1 MARIQKAPA
10 ALAALVMLAGTAAC
24 SDIPGK
30 ATSEVGKDND
40 RDRATI
46 RVESD
51 DALADQPTDI
61 TVTGLKPKQHVTIG
75 AHARDQRKLPWS
87 AEAEFT
93 ADAKGVVDLG
103 KDAPRGGKPYE
114 KADSMGLLSSMLP
127 QDPKAAKLV
136 GSGKSFSF
144 HPPAPALKRSYAV
157 RLTVSEAG
165 GGSSGKAEAK
175 PGKEI
180 ADRSITRRWLFDGV
194 RHERLTSAKD
204 KVDGELYTPPK
215 GSKKRAPVLV
225 FGGSEG
231 GNSGEYTA
239 ALLASHGHP
248 AMSLCYFDCGAGSD
262 RPAGIDM
269 IDLNYFLRAAKI
281 LGQEPAADPEKLAV
295 MGNSRGSEVA
305 QLLGQ
310 RHPDVVKDVIAYAP
324 SAKINGPYKGDG
336 PTAWASGGKPIPAG
350 PIALDRVR
358 GRVVAVAGGNDKMWG
373 SAESARLIAAQKNAS
388 GLPHRQSTYKDAGH
402 HVNWFPYGQP
412 GQEGGADGEVVSTS
426 DADQRARADSWTRIL
441 QLLER
446 S

>member
-1 MARIQKAPA
+1 
-10 ALAALVMLAGTAAC
+10 MLAGAAAC
-24 SDIPGK
+24 SDGSGK
-30 ATSEVGKDND
+30 VASETGKDND
-40 RDRATI
+40 KDQASIKVDR
-46 RVESD
+46 D
-51 DALADQPTDI
+51 DALADQPTGI
-61 TVTGLKPKQHVTIG
+61 RVTGLKPGQRVSI
-75 AHARDQRKLPWS
+75 AASAQDQRKLPWAS
-87 AEAEFT
+87 EAEFT

-103 KDAPRGGKPYE
+103 KAAPRGGEPYE
-114 KADSMGLLSSMLP
+114 KADSMGLLTSMLP
-127 QDPKAAKLV
+127 QDKRAAKIV
-136 GSGKSFSF
+136 GSGKAFSY
-144 HPPAPALKRSYAV
+144 HPAAPAEQRAYSV

-165 GGSSGKAEAK
+165 DSKGGKAVAK
-175 PGKEI
+175 AGREI

-194 RHERLTSAKD
+194 QHKRLTVKKD

-248 AMSLCYFDCGAGSD
+248 AMSLCYFDCGKGSE
-262 RPAGIDM
+262 RPRGIDM
-269 IDLNYFLRAAKI
+269 IDLDYFVHAARI
-281 LGQEPAADPEKLAV
+281 LGKEPASDPKKLAV

-305 QLLGQ
+305 QLLAQ

-324 SAKINGPYKGDG
+324 SAKINGPLDGDG

-350 PIALDRVR
+350 PISLDRVR
-358 GRVVAVAGGNDKMWG
+358 GRVVAIAGGNDKMWD
-373 SAESARLIAAQKNAS
+373 SAGAARRIAAQKNAS
-388 GLPHRQSTYKDAGH
+388 GLPHEQVTYKDAGH

-426 DADQRARADSWTRIL
+426 DADQRARAESWTRVL
-441 QLLER
+441 QMLER